1 MAERSTNHAPSTSS
15 SVTEAEAYD
24 ENEKHGMLSETEGG
38 FVKLKSPEDLELGDG
53 DDDDERA
60 EMLPAEHEKPAQP
73 TPEAS
78 VRSSFIWMV
87 VNTLATI
94 GIVSSTVPRASR
106 KASERPLTRGCSRSS
121 RTKQSFRTLP

>member
-1 MAERSTNHAPSTSS
+1 MAERSIDRAPSTSS

-24 ENEKHGMLSETEGG
+24 ENEKHGTLSETEGG

-53 DDDDERA
+53 DNDDERA
-60 EMLPAEHEKPAQP
+60 EMLPSEHEKPAQP
-73 TPEAS
+73 TSEAS

-106 KASERPLTRGCSRSS
+106 KASERPLTHGCSRSS